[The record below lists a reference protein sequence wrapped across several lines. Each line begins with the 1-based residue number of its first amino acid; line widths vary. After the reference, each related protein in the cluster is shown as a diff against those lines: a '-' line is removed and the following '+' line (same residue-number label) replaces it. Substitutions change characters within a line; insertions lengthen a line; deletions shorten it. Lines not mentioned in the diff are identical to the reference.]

1 MQQHLLIDA
10 DDTLWENN
18 IYFEQAIETFVD
30 FLNHSTLT
38 ASEVRVVL
46 DGIERTMGYGSAS
59 FARSLQETYTR
70 LVEREVSDEDLSR
83 VRNFALQIAEH
94 PIQLIKNVPETLAYL
109 APRHELILL
118 TKGQQEEQQLKIDSS
133 GLGDYFQ
140 HILIV
145 PEKDVETY
153 QRLVHELELDLQQ
166 AWMIGN
172 SPRSDIN
179 PALQAGLNAVF
190 IPHEHTWGLERQDI
204 HHTGEG
210 KLLSLNT
217 FSELRNYF

>member
-1 MQQHLLIDA
+1 MQRHLLIDA

-18 IYFEQAIETFVD
+18 IYFERATETFVD
-30 FLNHSTLT
+30 FLNHSTLKPSQVR
-38 ASEVRVVL
+38 AVIDEV
-46 DGIERTMGYGSAS
+46 ERTMGYGSAS
-59 FARSLQETYTR
+59 FAHSLQETYLR
-70 LVEREVSDEDLSR
+70 LAEREVNDEDILR
-83 VRNFALQIAEH
+83 VRRFALQIAEH
-94 PIQLIKNVPETLAYL
+94 PIQIIKGVPETLAYL

-118 TKGQQEEQQLKIDSS
+118 TKGQQEEQQVKIDGS
-133 GLGDYFQ
+133 GLRDYFQ

-153 QRLVHELELDLQQ
+153 QRLVHELELDPQR

-179 PALQAGLNAVF
+179 PALRAGLNAVF
-190 IPHEHTWGLERQDI
+190 IPHEHTWDMERQEI
-204 HHTGEG
+204 RQPERS
-210 KLLSLNT
+210 KLLTLNT

>member
-18 IYFEQAIETFVD
+18 IYFERAIETFVD

-38 ASEVRVVL
+38 YAQVRVVL
-46 DGIERTMGYGSAS
+46 DEVERTMGYGSAS
-59 FARSLQETYTR
+59 FARSLEETYTR
-70 LVEREVSDEDLSR
+70 LAEREASDEDLAR
-83 VRNFALQIAEH
+83 VRRFALQITEH
-94 PIQLIKNVPETLAYL
+94 PMQLIKDVPETLEYL
-109 APRHELILL
+109 ASRHELILL
-118 TKGQQEEQQLKIDSS
+118 TKGEQEEQQLKIDNS

-145 PEKDVETY
+145 LEKDVETY
-153 QRLVHELELDLQQ
+153 QRLVHELELDPQQ

-204 HHTGEG
+204 HHVGEE

-217 FSELRNYF
+217 FSELRNHF